1 MEYKMNSAASTQT
14 PQHDASL
21 AGAREWFRRKGL
33 SRPRNPRLLGGV
45 ASAYARRYE
54 ASLLVTRLAALAGV
68 LLLSPL
74 LYVALWILMPS
85 DD

>member
-1 MEYKMNSAASTQT
+1 
-14 PQHDASL
+14 
-21 AGAREWFRRKGL
+21 
-33 SRPRNPRLLGGV
+33 V

>member
-1 MEYKMNSAASTQT
+1 MNATATAQT
-14 PQHDASL
+14 PQHDSSL

-54 ASLLVTRLAALAGV
+54 ASLLVTRLLVLAGV

-74 LYVALWILMPS
+74 LYVGLWILMPS
-85 DD
+85 DG